1 MFNACKMGKMNAT
14 AIIYLPQ
21 IRLLFV
27 NIVTANPIGKL
38 AVYYN
43 ATKTFPPV
51 RDVQESAAF
60 R

>member
-1 MFNACKMGKMNAT
+1 MFNACKMGKINST

-21 IRLLFV
+21 IQVLFV
-27 NIVTANPIGKL
+27 KIVTATPIGKL

-51 RDVQESAAF
+51 RGNSCF
-60 R
+60 P

>member
-1 MFNACKMGKMNAT
+1 MFIACKMGKINAT

-21 IRLLFV
+21 IRFLFF
-27 NIVTANPIGKL
+27 NIVVANPIGKL

-43 ATKTFPPV
+43 ATKTFPPE
-51 RDVQESAAF
+51 RDVQETAAF

>member
-1 MFNACKMGKMNAT
+1 MGKINDT
-14 AIIYLPQ
+14 AISYLPQ

-51 RDVQESAAF
+51 RDVQETAAF

>member
-1 MFNACKMGKMNAT
+1 MGKINAT
-14 AIIYLPQ
+14 AISYLPQ

-43 ATKTFPPV
+43 ATKTFSPV
-51 RDVQESAAF
+51 RDVQ
-60 R
+60 